1 MKNTGR
7 NVLFVFIG
15 LLLLAG
21 SFSGGVLVG
30 WLMPSRTATEI
41 STLSTT
47 LVPQTT
53 AVPTTTAATDALFA
67 PFWESWNIVHQQ
79 YIDQPVDDT
88 KLMQG
93 AISGMIA
100 SLGDSHSGYMT
111 PEEYT
116 QANMP
121 LTGSYE
127 GIGAWVDSSGKV
139 LTIVSPMTG
148 SPAEKAGLKAGDEII
163 AVDGKSVTGVD
174 PSVVLRSVLGPADTT
189 VTLTIHRPNPDST
202 MDVSITRSKISLPSI
217 NSKMLDNNIAYIALY
232 TFGDT
237 TTADLKKAL
246 TELLAQNPKGL
257 VLDLRD
263 NGGGFLNTAIEVVS
277 QFIDSGVVMYEDQG
291 KSQRQ
296 TYTAVGGGLA
306 TKIPLV
312 VLVNGGTASA
322 AEITAG
328 AIQDY
333 GRGKLVGVTTYGKG
347 SVQNWIPLENNQG
360 AVRITIAK
368 WLTPKERQ
376 INGVGLTPD
385 YVVEL
390 TDADITAG
398 NDPQLDKAIQLLQNP

>member
-1 MKNTGR
+1 MNNTGR
-7 NVLFVFIG
+7 KVLLVFIC

-30 WLMPSRTATEI
+30 WLIPSRTATEI

-53 AVPTTTAATDALFA
+53 AVPASTAAIDALFA
-67 PFWESWNIVHQQ
+67 PFWESWNLVHQQ

-100 SLGDSHSGYMT
+100 ALGDSHSGYMT

-174 PSVVLRSVLGPADTT
+174 PSVVLRSVLGQADTT
-189 VTLTIHRPNPDST
+189 VTLTIHRPDPEST

-217 NSKMLDNNIAYIALY
+217 ESKMLDSNIAYIALY

-237 TTADLKKAL
+237 TTVDLKKAL

-257 VLDLRD
+257 ILDLRD
-263 NGGGFLNTAIEVVS
+263 NGGGYLNTAIEVVS

-296 TYTAVGGGLA
+296 TYTAVNGGLA

-333 GRGKLVGVTTYGKG
+333 SRGKLVGVTTYGKG

-385 YVVEL
+385 YVVER

>member
-7 NVLFVFIG
+7 NVLLVFIG
-15 LLLLAG
+15 LLFLAG

-30 WLMPSRTATEI
+30 WLIPSRTATEI

-53 AVPTTTAATDALFA
+53 AVPASTAAVDALFA
-67 PFWESWNIVHQQ
+67 PFWESWNLVHQQ

-100 SLGDSHSGYMT
+100 ALGDSHSGYMT

-174 PSVVLRSVLGPADTT
+174 PSVVLRSVLGQADTT
-189 VTLTIHRPNPDST
+189 VTLTIHRPDPEST

-217 NSKMLDNNIAYIALY
+217 ESKMLDSNIAYIALY

-237 TTADLKKAL
+237 TTVDLKKAL

-257 VLDLRD
+257 ILDLRD
-263 NGGGFLNTAIEVVS
+263 NGGGYLNTAIEVIS

-296 TYTAVGGGLA
+296 TYTAVDGGLA

-333 GRGKLVGVTTYGKG
+333 SRGKLVGVTTYGKG

-398 NDPQLDKAIQLLQNP
+398 NDTQLDKAIQLLQNP